1 MPEIEVD
8 TQETGVQGLTEQQ
21 AVDEMLKR
29 WTPKEEPG
37 TEKPEPDT
45 EAQDEQPE
53 GDATEAEETEEGES
67 EGEIEI
73 DVAGEKFKF
82 PVAVQET
89 VKRIEAKAKEVEA
102 GATRKFQEAA
112 DLRKAA
118 EVQQRAVVELHKVSH
133 ANAQLIGDNAMVTRR
148 LAQLEAI
155 DINSTDADT
164 LTRLNAEYNQLQAAQ
179 RRINEQYQANVGQ
192 MRAEEAKALKA
203 RQDHSETL
211 LKTHLKG
218 WGPEKAKSLAEY
230 AMSRGAPAEVLSQIT
245 DAWMVEILD
254 DAAYGR
260 QMRDSKQTLAKRV
273 QETPKTLKPS
283 GTKTQT
289 LQKADQLVKQA
300 KKTGSVDDA
309 VMALLARSNARKR

>member
-1 MPEIEVD
+1 VEIQTDTPE
-8 TQETGVQGLTEQQ
+8 TAVQGLTEQQ
-21 AVDEMLKR
+21 ATDELLKR
-29 WTPKEEPG
+29 WSPKEPAEKGEAEPEA
-37 TEKPEPDT
+37 TEEV
-45 EAQDEQPE
+45 EQPE
-53 GDATEAEETEEGES
+53 GDAETTEEATEEAEPGEV
-67 EGEIEI
+67 EI

-82 PVAVQET
+82 PAAVTET

-118 EVQQRAVVELHKVSH
+118 EVQTKAVAELQKVAH
-133 ANAQLIGDNAMVTRR
+133 ANAGLLGDHAMVSRR

-155 DINSTDADT
+155 DIATTDAET

-179 RRINEQYQANVGQ
+179 RRITEQYQNNVGL
-192 MRAEEAKALKA
+192 MREEEGKAARAK
-203 RQDHSETL
+203 QEHSERL
-211 LKTHLKG
+211 LSAHIKG
-218 WGPEKAKSLAEY
+218 WGPEKQKALAEY
-230 AMSRGAPAEVLSQIT
+230 AMSRGAPAEALKQIT

-260 QMRDSKQTLAKRV
+260 QMRESKQNLSKRV

-289 LQKADQLVKQA
+289 LQKAEAAVLKA
-300 KKTGSVDDA
+300 KKSGSVDDA
-309 VMALLARSNARKR
+309 VMALLARSNAKRR